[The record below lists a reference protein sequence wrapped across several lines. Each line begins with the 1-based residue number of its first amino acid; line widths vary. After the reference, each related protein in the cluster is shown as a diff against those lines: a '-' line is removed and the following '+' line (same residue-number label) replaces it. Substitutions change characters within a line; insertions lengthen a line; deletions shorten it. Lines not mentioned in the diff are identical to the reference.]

1 MSINLSVDPG
11 TIILLCNYAWLN
23 EESHI
28 YMTHKQIRV
37 LVEWFVNSS
46 KTYRNWMQKR
56 EKGLYYRKSSN
67 PPPPAIASQIMCCMY
82 FAHWQWRAGAAAS
95 PASQAR
101 PAFT

>member
-1 MSINLSVDPG
+1 MV
-11 TIILLCNYAWLN
+11 
-23 EESHI
+23 
-28 YMTHKQIRV
+28 
-37 LVEWFVNSS
+37 
-46 KTYRNWMQKR
+46 R
-56 EKGLYYRKSSN
+56 EFIENIQELDVKEGKGLHYRKSSN